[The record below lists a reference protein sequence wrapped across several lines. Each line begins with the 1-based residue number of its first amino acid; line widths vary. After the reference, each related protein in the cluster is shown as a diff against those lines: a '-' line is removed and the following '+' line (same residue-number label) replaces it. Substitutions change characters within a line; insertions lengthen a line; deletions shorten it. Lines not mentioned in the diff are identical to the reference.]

1 MDSGG
6 RQLDGSFVGRRR
18 LRHSRNDWDH
28 AAASCFFIPA
38 NNAPCRSDALKAA
51 EANAKPQLQALLLRV
66 QAAKSAEEMTRLTQ
80 ETAEALGR
88 SDEASTWRDR
98 WNIVKRLFG
107 K

>member
-1 MDSGG
+1 MNSGG
-6 RQLDGSFVGRRR
+6 CQLDGSFVGRRR

-66 QAAKSAEEMTRLTQ
+66 QAGWELAEEMTRLPRDC
-80 ETAEALGR
+80 R
-88 SDEASTWRDR
+88 SAR
-98 WNIVKRLFG
+98 
-107 K
+107 

>member
-1 MDSGG
+1 MDI
-6 RQLDGSFVGRRR
+6 DWK
-18 LRHSRNDWDH
+18 LRELLEKQI
-28 AAASCFFIPA
+28 A
-38 NNAPCRSDALKAA
+38 DALQTA

-66 QAAKSAEEMTRLTQ
+66 RAAKDADDMTRLTR

-88 SDEASTWRDR
+88 SDEASTWLGR